1 MDNRSV
7 SSQSGK
13 LQFSI
18 LTIFQD
24 LLDKECASIHDK
36 FMMALDDFLEAERKR
51 CYRLFIHFL
60 LSMIFPKAG

>member
-18 LTIFQD
+18 LTIFQN
-24 LLDKECASIHDK
+24 LLDKECAFIHDK
-36 FMMALDDFLEAERKR
+36 FMMALDDFLQAEKKR
-51 CYRLFIHFL
+51 CCVDFL
-60 LSMIFPKAG
+60 CIICDFFY